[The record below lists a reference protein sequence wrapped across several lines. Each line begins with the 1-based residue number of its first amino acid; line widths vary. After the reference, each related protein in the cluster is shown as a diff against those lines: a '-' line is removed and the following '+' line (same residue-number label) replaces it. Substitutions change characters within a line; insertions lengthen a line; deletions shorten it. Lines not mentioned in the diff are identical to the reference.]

1 MGLVY
6 TSSVDPIAFYDRP
19 RRTRWWGLVLFSLGT
34 ALPFPL
40 EPLVSH
46 PHPYPHS
53 HPPPPLRT
61 WWCFPSKTGSL
72 REKKRNDPPGPRAVL
87 CSLIYLRHV
96 LFKQILPQFLRGPAL
111 PLLPSATAR
120 VHLTPAQESC
130 SFSPFHSRRDLLFST
145 SKRRLVCT
153 SCFKQ

>member
-1 MGLVY
+1 M
-6 TSSVDPIAFYDRP
+6 TDPGGPGGGVWCCFL
-19 RRTRWWGLVLFSLGT
+19 WELLCLSLWSRLSPT
-34 ALPFPL
+34 PTPTLTPT
-40 EPLVSH
+40 
-46 PHPYPHS
+46 
-53 HPPPPLRT
+53 PPPLRT